1 MTMTNVELENEI
13 NALKT
18 KLTALQGTVSN
29 KADATAV
36 SALTTR
42 VTSVEGVN
50 TSQSASITTLNNGLN
65 AVQTRVTALEN
76 K

>member
-36 SALTTR
+36 SALNTR

-50 TSQSASITTLNNGLN
+50 TSQGNSITTLNNGLN
-65 AVQTRVTALEN
+65 AVSTRVTALEN

>member
-1 MTMTNVELENEI
+1 MTMTNAELENEI
-13 NALKT
+13 KALKT
-18 KLTALQGTVSN
+18 QITSLQGTVSN

-36 SALTTR
+36 SALNAR

-50 TSQSASITTLNNGLN
+50 TSQGNSITTLNNGLN
-65 AVQTRVTALEN
+65 AVSTRVIRLEN

>member
-29 KADATAV
+29 KADTTAV
-36 SALTTR
+36 NALTTR

-50 TSQSASITTLNNGLN
+50 TSQSNSITTLSNGLSS
-65 AVQTRVTALEN
+65 VQTRVTVLEN

>member
-1 MTMTNVELENEI
+1 MTNAELENEI
-13 NALKT
+13 KALKT
-18 KLTALQGTVSN
+18 QITSLQGTVSS

-36 SALTTR
+36 SALNAR

-50 TSQSASITTLNNGLN
+50 TSQGNSITTLNNGLN
-65 AVQTRVTALEN
+65 SVSTRVTALEN